1 MATTMQKR
9 AGPAGAVEK
18 LVREGAAALRSGRVG
33 EAEGLARS
41 LLARHPRNPDALE
54 LFGMTLL
61 AQDKPS
67 DAIEPLRDAAR
78 LRPGAVVEIYLAQ
91 ALRKTGRIAE
101 ALSVLQQAS
110 ERQPA
115 VSDAFFELGTL
126 LYDQRR
132 VAEAEAVLNRGMS
145 VIPSGQ
151 LSFALGTIFLDRGD
165 FDNASVAFARA
176 LAADP
181 GHPAALRGLG
191 RVRLARGEFDR
202 ALEKF
207 REAMVSNPSDDRAQ
221 FLMALCLFELGRPT
235 EAIDCLRALVA
246 QTPRSFGG
254 ALKTCVE
261 AGKGRFWLKPSA
273 AAEALGFK
281 RG

>member
-9 AGPAGAVEK
+9 FNSASTIEK
-18 LVREGAAALRSGRVG
+18 LVREGAAALRSGRVA
-33 EAEGLARS
+33 EAEEIARG
-41 LLARHPRNPDALE
+41 LLARHPRNADVLE

-67 DAIEPLRDAAR
+67 EAIEPLREAAR
-78 LRPGAVVEIYLAQ
+78 VRPGGVVETYLGR
-91 ALRKTGRIAE
+91 ALRKAGRTAE
-101 ALSVLQQAS
+101 ALAVLQQAS

-126 LYDQRR
+126 LHEQRR
-132 VAEAEAVLNRGMS
+132 VGDAEAVLNRGMTAA
-145 VIPSGQ
+145 PSGQ
-151 LSFALGTIFLDRGD
+151 LSFALGTIMFDRGD
-165 FDNASVAFARA
+165 FDSASVAFARA

-191 RVRLARGEFDR
+191 RVRMARGQFDR

-207 REAMVSNPSDDRAQ
+207 REAIASDPSDDRAQ
-221 FLMALCLFELGRPT
+221 LLVAACLFELGRPG
-235 EAIDCLRALVA
+235 EAIDALRRLIASA
-246 QTPRSFGG
+246 PHSFTG

-261 AGKGRFWLKPSA
+261 TGKGRFWLKPSA

-281 RG
+281 RR